1 MVSHF
6 IVLSRVD
13 PIRFGA
19 SDLAEGNSSHYS
31 VIMAKQCKS
40 ESRGREVQSQVGR
53 FLLDR
58 EKLDLEFQS
67 VQGWVRGE
75 TETSDWEVVMGCI

>member
-31 VIMAKQCKS
+31 VIMAKQCK
-40 ESRGREVQSQVGR
+40 RQVQKGQWTLDSC
-53 FLLDR
+53 LL
-58 EKLDLEFQS
+58 Q
-67 VQGWVRGE
+67 
-75 TETSDWEVVMGCI
+75 